1 MDKKYFDTV
10 LSRLKKEYGEET
22 SALEFSNPYELL
34 IATILAAQC
43 TDKRVNIVTK
53 DLFRLYPD
61 AASQAEAD
69 IKDVEDCIRSC
80 GFYRNKAKNIIA
92 CAAMLRDEFGGEVPE
107 DMESLTHLPGVGRKT
122 ANVVRAFG
130 FGMPAMPVDTHVGR
144 VARRLGFSESDNP
157 DVVERDLCSVI
168 PEKDWSDAHHWLIWH
183 GRRVCSSQ
191 RPKCADCLLNDI
203 CVYYKKND
211 CR

>member
-92 CAAMLRDEFGGEVPE
+92 CAATLRDEFGGEVPE
-107 DMESLTHLPGVGRKT
+107 DMESLTQLPGVGRKT

-130 FGMPAMPVDTHVGR
+130 FGLPAMPVDTHVGR
-144 VARRLGFSESDNP
+144 VARRLGFSESGNP

-203 CVYYKKND
+203 CVYYTKK
-211 CR
+211 

>member
-61 AASQAEAD
+61 PASQAEAD

-107 DMESLTHLPGVGRKT
+107 DMESLTQLPGVGRKT

-130 FGMPAMPVDTHVGR
+130 FGLPAMPVDTHVGR
-144 VARRLGFSESDNP
+144 VARRLGFSESGNP

-168 PEKDWSDAHHWLIWH
+168 PVKDWSDAHHWLIWH

-203 CVYYKKND
+203 CVYYTKK
-211 CR
+211 

>member
-1 MDKKYFDTV
+1 MNKKYFDTV

-69 IKDVEDCIRSC
+69 ISAVEDCIRSC

-107 DMESLTHLPGVGRKT
+107 EMESLTQLPGVGRKT

-130 FGMPAMPVDTHVGR
+130 FGLPAMPVDTHVGR
-144 VARRLGFSESDNP
+144 VARRLGFSESENP

-203 CVYYKKND
+203 CVYYTKK
-211 CR
+211 

>member
-1 MDKKYFDTV
+1 M
-10 LSRLKKEYGEET
+10 
-22 SALEFSNPYELL
+22 
-34 IATILAAQC
+34 
-43 TDKRVNIVTK
+43 NIVTK

-107 DMESLTHLPGVGRKT
+107 DMESLTQLPGVGRKT

-130 FGMPAMPVDTHVGR
+130 FGLPAMPVDTHVGR
-144 VARRLGFSESDNP
+144 VARRLGFSESGTP
-157 DVVERDLCSVI
+157 DVVERDLCTVI

-203 CVYYKKND
+203 CVYYTKK
-211 CR
+211 

>member
-53 DLFRLYPD
+53 NLFRLYPD

-107 DMESLTHLPGVGRKT
+107 DMESLTQLPGVGRKT

-130 FGMPAMPVDTHVGR
+130 FGLPAMPVDTHVGR
-144 VARRLGFSESDNP
+144 VARRLGFSESGNP

-203 CVYYKKND
+203 CVYYTKK
-211 CR
+211 

>member
-69 IKDVEDCIRSC
+69 KNDVEDCIRSC

-107 DMESLTHLPGVGRKT
+107 DMESLTQLPGVGRKT

-130 FGMPAMPVDTHVGR
+130 FGLPAMPVDTHVGR
-144 VARRLGFSESDNP
+144 VARRLGFSESGNP

-203 CVYYKKND
+203 CVYYTKK
-211 CR
+211 

>member
-61 AASQAEAD
+61 PASQAEAD

-107 DMESLTHLPGVGRKT
+107 DMESLTQLPGVGRKT

-130 FGMPAMPVDTHVGR
+130 FGLPAMPVDTHVGR
-144 VARRLGFSESDNP
+144 VARRLGFSESGNP

-203 CVYYKKND
+203 CVYYTKK
-211 CR
+211 

>member
-69 IKDVEDCIRSC
+69 INDVEDCIRSC

-107 DMESLTHLPGVGRKT
+107 DMESLTQLPGVGRKT

-130 FGMPAMPVDTHVGR
+130 FGLPAMPVDTHVGR
-144 VARRLGFSESDNP
+144 VARRLGFSESGNP

-203 CVYYKKND
+203 CVYYTKK
-211 CR
+211 

>member
-107 DMESLTHLPGVGRKT
+107 DMESLTQLPGVGRKT

-130 FGMPAMPVDTHVGR
+130 FGLPAMPVDTHVGR
-144 VARRLGFSESDNP
+144 VARRLGFSESGNP

-203 CVYYKKND
+203 CVYYTKK
-211 CR
+211 

>member
-34 IATILAAQC
+34 VATILAAQC

-61 AASQAEAD
+61 AANQAEAD

-107 DMESLTHLPGVGRKT
+107 DMESLTRLPGVGRKT

-130 FGMPAMPVDTHVGR
+130 FGLPAMPVDTHVGR

-203 CVYYKKND
+203 CVYYTKK
-211 CR
+211 

>member
-69 IKDVEDCIRSC
+69 KNDVEDCIRSC

-107 DMESLTHLPGVGRKT
+107 DMESLTQLPGVGRKT

-130 FGMPAMPVDTHVGR
+130 FGLPAMPVDTHVGR
-144 VARRLGFSESDNP
+144 VARRLGFSESGNP
-157 DVVERDLCSVI
+157 DVVERDLCTVI

-203 CVYYKKND
+203 CVYYTKK
-211 CR
+211 

>member
-69 IKDVEDCIRSC
+69 KNDVEDCIRSC
-80 GFYRNKAKNIIA
+80 GFYRNKAKNKI
-92 CAAMLRDEFGGEVPE
+92 
-107 DMESLTHLPGVGRKT
+107 GR
-122 ANVVRAFG
+122 ASCRE
-130 FGMPAMPVDTHVGR
+130 R
-144 VARRLGFSESDNP
+144 V
-157 DVVERDLCSVI
+157 
-168 PEKDWSDAHHWLIWH
+168 
-183 GRRVCSSQ
+183 
-191 RPKCADCLLNDI
+191 
-203 CVYYKKND
+203 
-211 CR
+211 